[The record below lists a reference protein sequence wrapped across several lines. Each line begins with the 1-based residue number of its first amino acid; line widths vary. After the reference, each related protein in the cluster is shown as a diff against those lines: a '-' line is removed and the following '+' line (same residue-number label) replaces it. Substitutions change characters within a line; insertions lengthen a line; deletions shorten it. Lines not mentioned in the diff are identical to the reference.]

1 MVFRDRLQATV
12 AGLVSV
18 GVVVALEI
26 VDIEQQHRNLFA
38 GFVFAPQE
46 AVEGAAVGEAGQ
58 SVGCSELGEAAVEL
72 GQLILHPLA
81 LGHIADDAEKFRP
94 GGVARFRR
102 QLELAFDPRQR
113 PVAAIVPKHDGAD
126 AIDTTDPRGRLT

>member
-1 MVFRDRLQATV
+1 MAV
-12 AGLVSV
+12 A
-18 GVVVALEI
+18 VVIALEI

-38 GFVFAPQE
+38 DFVFAPQE

-58 SVGCSELGEAAVEL
+58 SVGCSKLGEAAVEL

-81 LGHIADDAEKFRP
+81 LGHIADDAEKLRP
-94 GGVARFRR
+94 CRVAGFRR
-102 QLELAFDPRQR
+102 QLELAFHPRQR

-126 AIDTTDPRGRLT
+126 AVDAIEPCRRRFDALPVVGMHQLEA

>member
-1 MVFRDRLQATV
+1 M
-12 AGLVSV
+12 SV

-38 GFVFAPQE
+38 GFIFAPQE

-72 GQLILHPLA
+72 GQFVFHPLA
-81 LGHIADDAEKFRP
+81 FGDVADDAEEFRP
-94 GGVARFRR
+94 GRVARFRR
-102 QLELAFDPRQR
+102 QLELAFHPRQR
-113 PVAAIVPKHDGAD
+113 SVAAIVSKYDGAD
-126 AIDTTDPRGRLT
+126 AVDAIEPCGRRFDALPVVAMHQVEA